1 MRLLWLLPKAAPALM
16 RHLMGYVELVG
27 EDLEQTQRDFGARL
41 VAAAVLGVSLF
52 FVILCA
58 CLMVIAVTWDTPHR
72 LAAIGWM
79 CGAFVVAA
87 IIAARYRS
95 SVLRAQAPFLAA
107 VRREWQEDRVILERI
122 LSPDEH

>member
-16 RHLMGYVELVG
+16 RHLIGYAELAG
-27 EDLEQTQRDFGARL
+27 QDLEQTQRDLGARL

-52 FVILCA
+52 FVIFSA
-58 CLMVIAVTWDTPHR
+58 CLLVVAMTWDTPHR
-72 LAAIGWM
+72 LSAIGWM
-79 CGAFVVAA
+79 CGAFLLVA

-95 SVLRAQAPFLAA
+95 GVLRAQAPFLAT

-122 LSPDEH
+122 MSPDEH